1 MSINELLATLKAH
14 EIHLTVKDG
23 QLVVQG
29 NRRALTD
36 NGLLDH
42 LREHKPAL
50 IELIGQGQ
58 YLTGKRAAL
67 VLPANGIAPS
77 CTRITPEMLTLV
89 QLDQDAIDR
98 LVYSIPGGAANVQD
112 IYPLAPLQQG
122 ILYHHVTATQ
132 GDPYVMHVQFAFAD
146 RERLL
151 AFAEGMQTVITRHDI
166 LRTSVHWEGL
176 ETPVQVVWRQAQLQ
190 VDTLPSAAGITL
202 NLGQAPLM
210 RLICIESSSNERVQ
224 ATLLF
229 HHIAMDHSALEVV
242 RQEIQACLSGHA
254 ESLGVPVPFRNYVGQ
269 ALLGVS
275 EEEHEGFFRDMLGD
289 LDEPTLAYDL
299 QDLSGDGDRVEEH
312 SLTLDLALCQG
323 LRAQARALSVSV
335 ASLFHLGWARV
346 LAGLTGRQRV
356 VFGTV
361 LMGRLLGAE
370 ATERALGI
378 FINTLPLRINLDDQD
393 VRAAVRATHVRL
405 TTLMRH
411 EHAPLAL
418 AQRCSGVTAPTPLFN
433 ALLNY
438 RHSSPSHASGETWQG
453 IEVLHAEERSN
464 YPLVV
469 SVDDLGE
476 AFGLTAQT
484 SPGIDPQRICG
495 YLQRTMQALLDALE
509 QAPQTPVDQLG
520 IVPASERAQL
530 LGDFNNQRAEYQREL
545 TIHQRIEQQAAQ
557 RPDAIAAQVGEQRL
571 SYGELNQR
579 ANSLAHYLIS
589 LGVRIDDRVAVVAR
603 RGLETLVG
611 LLAVL
616 KAGAGYVPV
625 DPAHPDERIAYLLAD
640 SAPVAILTQASLL
653 ERLQGLSAGETTA
666 PLIDLEHAHWPEQQS
681 NPQVDGLNS
690 SHLVYVIYTSG
701 STGQPKGVMV
711 EHRTLNN
718 LVDWHCRAFDLH
730 AGSHTA
736 SVAGFGFDAMAW
748 EVWPA
753 LCAGATLH
761 LPPAEIGNE
770 QLDALLDWWLAQPL
784 HVAFLPTPVAEYA
797 FSRDLR
803 HPTLRT
809 LLIGGDRLRQFHRD
823 PGFAVINNY
832 GPTETTVVATSGPL
846 LPNGSLDIGKP
857 IANTA
862 VYLLDDQ
869 QRLVPFGIAGEL
881 YIGGDGV
888 ARGYLNQPQLSAE
901 RFLHDPF
908 ADQPQARMY
917 RTGDLARWNV
927 DGTLEYLGRNDDQVK
942 IRGVRIELGEI
953 ESQFSQLPGIE
964 EALVLA
970 REDQPGQPRLVGY
983 FTERADAPPCT
994 VDQLRSALLARL
1006 PAYMVPS
1013 ALVRLDAWPLT
1024 ANGKV
1029 DRRALP
1035 VPDRDA
1041 LSTGEY
1047 QAPQGELETALA
1059 SLWSELLQVERV
1071 GRDDRFFELGGHSL
1085 LAMRMVSQVRQRLS
1099 LELALGELFAD
1110 SSLSAVARCLAAAGR
1125 SQLPAIDVQ
1134 PRSGPVPLSSAQQ
1147 RIWFMAQMEDA
1158 NSAYNI
1164 SLGLK
1169 LSGPLDSR
1177 ALKRALERIVARHDS
1192 LRSRFSQEDD
1202 NAWVQAAS
1210 VSEIPDIRWQDLR
1223 GQDADA
1229 LRAVVKEEAAQ
1240 PFDLRHDLPIRG
1252 RLLCLAEDHHVLLL
1266 TVHHIVADGWSLGVL
1281 TRELTALYQAFS
1293 QGLDDPLPALALQ
1306 YGDYAVWQ
1314 RHWLDAERLSHQADY
1329 WQQALAG
1336 APVLL
1341 TLPTD
1346 RPRPAHQDY
1355 TGASVALNLDARLSA
1370 DLRTFCQAQSVT
1382 PFMLFMGAWAV
1393 LLARLSGQEEVVV
1406 GMPVANRR
1414 RAEIEGLIG
1423 LFVNTLAVRIDTSDE
1438 PDAVTLL
1445 ARIKARVVE
1454 AQDHQDLPFEQV
1466 VERLRPP
1473 RSLAHSPLFQ
1483 ASLTW
1488 DGSQGLDLQLGDLL
1502 LEPLEEQAA
1511 FAKFDLALSVGDSAD
1526 HFRCIVEYATALFD
1540 RGTVERY
1547 LGYLEALLRGMV
1559 ADSQTRVNHIP
1570 LLSQAERRQLTEG
1583 FNAPDM
1589 VYPQGQTLHGQFEAQ
1604 VQRTPDAIAVSFE
1617 DVSWS
1622 YATLNAQANRI
1633 AHRLIGLGIGVDD
1646 RVAICTHRG
1655 VQMIAGLLGILK
1667 AGAAYVPLDPA
1678 YPPERIAYT
1687 LDDSAPVALLS
1698 QRSVQ
1703 DALPVSEVPVI
1714 SLDDADLQDQ
1724 SDCNPQ
1730 VSVKPTSLAYVI
1742 YTSGSTGKPKGVMI
1756 EHRNVARL
1764 FSATEDW
1771 FGFNE
1776 QDVWSLFHSFAFDFS
1791 VWEIWGALLHG
1802 GRLLIVPQLVSRSPE
1817 DFYAL
1822 LCSAGVTVL
1831 NQTPSAFRQLI
1842 AAQGENPQAHSLR
1855 QVIFG
1860 GEALETA
1867 MLKPWYARNVNAGTQ
1882 LVNMYGITETTVHVT
1897 YYPVQPEDAR
1907 RVGASPIG
1915 KRIPDLQLYVLD
1927 TRGEPVP
1934 MGVVGELYV
1943 GGAGVARGYLN
1954 REALT
1959 AERFLDNPFSQ
1970 AADARIYRTG
1980 DLARWMADGSL
1991 EYLGRNDEQ
2000 VKIRGFRI
2008 ELGEIAS
2015 RLNDHPDVLDA
2026 VVVARED
2033 VPGDK
2038 RLVGYYTCAEDK
2050 TGLDIEQLRT
2060 WLSGLLPEYMVPAAF
2075 VRLARLPVTANGK
2088 LDRKSLPAPDRDSIA
2103 SRAYEAPQGAIEIA
2117 LASLW
2122 AELLQVEQV
2131 GRQDNFFE
2139 LGGHSL
2145 LAVTLI
2151 ARMRRLD
2158 MRADIRVLFV
2168 QPTLAALAE
2177 AVGRDTEINVPANLI
2192 DAHCQRI
2199 TPELLPLVALDQP
2212 AIDRIVAQV
2221 PGGAVNVQDIY
2232 PLGPLQTG
2240 ILYHHLTAVGSD
2252 PYLLQ
2257 PQFAFADASRLDA
2270 FCQAL
2275 QRVIERNDILRTAL
2289 FWEGLQAP
2297 VQVVWRQAPLRVQ
2310 ETALADLFNAP
2321 RMALTQAPLLHLVYA
2336 HDPDNQRI
2344 TAVLRYHHVIMDH
2357 IALDVLSH
2365 ELQAILLD
2373 NEAGLAAPVPYRNY
2387 IAHVLQGPGDDAHE
2401 AFFREQLGD
2410 VDEPTLP
2417 YGLAMASAEQIPGE
2431 ARLTLDSDLCS
2442 QVRDQARQL
2451 SVSAATLMHLAWAQ
2465 VLGQL
2470 SGRDSVVFGTVLFGR
2485 LRGGEGGERA
2495 LGVFINTL
2503 PLRMDLG
2510 GHCARSAVLDVH
2522 ARLVGMLA
2530 HEHAQ
2535 LALAQRCSALPAGAP
2550 LFNTLLNYR
2559 HSAAAKVDDPASSA
2573 AWQGIEVI
2581 HAEERS
2587 NYPLTLSVDDFGDD
2601 FGLTVQAAPGIEPQR
2616 ICVYV
2621 QQALVHL
2628 VQALEQQ
2635 SETALI
2641 ESSVVP
2647 QAEHEQLLATFN
2659 TTRRD
2664 YPREQPV
2671 HRLFERRAALHPHAV
2686 AAVHGR
2692 RSLTYGELN
2701 ERANHL
2707 AHYLMGQGVR
2717 PNEHVAILL
2726 PRSLELLIS
2735 QLAIGK
2741 CAATYVPL
2749 DVNAPA
2755 ERQHYMIDDC
2765 GAKFVLTQS
2774 AMSITPSVRR
2784 VDMDQLQLDDQ
2795 PAHDPGLP
2803 QASDTAAYVMYTS
2816 GSTGAPKGVR
2826 VAHRGI
2832 ARLVLNNGYAD
2843 FNEQDSIAFASNPA
2857 FDASTM
2863 EVWGALLNG
2872 GQLFVIE
2879 HTTLIDPAR
2888 FSAALRHGN
2897 VSVLFLTTALF
2908 NQYVQLIPEALT
2920 GLRLLLSGGERA
2932 DPVSFRAMQAQAPGL
2947 QLLNAYGPTETTTF
2961 ATVCNVRVLADS
2973 AESVPIGRPI
2983 GNTQVYVL
2991 DAHRRLAPLGVIGE
3005 LFIGGD
3011 GVALGYLNRS
3021 ELTEEKFVSDPFS
3034 DQPGAMMYRTGDL
3047 GRWLEDGQLECLG
3060 RNDDQVKIRGFR
3072 IELGEIVNCLHQLPG
3087 IREAVVLAREDEPG
3101 NVRLVAYF
3109 TSQQDVEAPAP
3120 EQMRAHMQA
3129 NLPDYMVPVAFIE
3142 LTALPLTANGK
3153 LDRRALPEPDHSSL
3167 LGLAY
3172 EPPQGD
3178 IEVALAQIWAEV
3190 LQVERVGRHD
3200 HFFDLGGHS
3209 LLAMRMVS
3217 QVRQQLGMELPLGE
3231 LFALGE
3237 LAAVAAA
3244 LAGAGRSEL
3253 SLILPAPRDQSLPLS
3268 FAQQRLWFLAQ
3279 LEGGSEAYNIPLALS
3294 LRGQLDVTALTA
3306 ALARIVERHE
3316 TLRSRFIAC
3325 EEGAEVIFTAL
3336 PGSSLLHIEDL
3347 RLHPQTLAQRVM
3359 AEAAAPFDLARGPL
3373 IRGSLLQVEDERH
3386 VLLLTVHH
3394 IVADGWSMG
3403 VLTRELLALYP
3414 ALRQGKGDP
3423 LPELAIQYADYAVW
3437 QQSWMSGERLQH
3449 QAAYWLQTL
3458 DGAPTLLTL
3467 PTDRPRPAQQD
3478 FAGASLAIRLDAH
3491 LTAGLRALA
3500 QRQGVTLYMT
3510 LMTAW
3515 GALLARLS
3523 GQAEVVIGSPIAG
3536 RGRAELEG
3544 LIGLF
3549 VNTLA
3554 VRIDTSSAA
3563 TGEALLAQ
3571 VRTRVLEAQDHQD
3584 LPFEQVV
3591 EIVRPARSLAHAPL
3605 FQTTLNWLAGDTSLP
3620 DMDGLSLALVE
3631 QSTQTAKFDLSL
3643 NLGEHGDALVG
3654 TLDYAT
3660 ALFDEAT
3667 VKRYCG
3673 YFEQLLHALVNN
3685 EQVAIDQIT
3694 LVGEQE
3700 RQYLLDHL
3708 NPAAQHFAQGQTVH
3722 ALIEARAVS
3731 TPDAIA
3737 AQVGSHSLSYAELN
3751 RHANALAHYLISLGV
3766 RPDDRVAVVAR
3777 RGLQTLSGLLAVL
3790 KAGACYV
3797 PVDPAHPDERIAYLL
3812 SDSAPMVVLAQQAV
3826 IERLPPLA
3834 VPVVALDQ
3842 PNWPALEHNP
3852 QVPGLNAAHLAYVIY
3867 TSGSTGQ
3874 PKGVMVEHR
3883 ALTNLVH
3890 WHCEAF
3896 ALHAGS
3902 HTASVAGFGF
3912 DAMAWEIW
3920 PALCAGAT
3928 LHLPPA
3934 DIGNE
3939 QLDALLDWWLAQ
3951 PLQVAFLPTPV
3962 AEYAFSHEL
3971 RHPTLRTLL
3980 IGGDRLRQFHRDP
3993 GFSVINNYGPTEAT
4007 VVATSGPLLPNG
4019 SLDIGKPIA
4028 NTCVYLLDAQQQL
4041 VPLGVA
4047 GELYIGGEGVARGYL
4062 NQPQLTAERF
4072 LRDPFS
4078 GQAQARMYRTGD
4090 LARWNADGTLDYL
4103 GRNDDQVKIRGM
4115 RIELGE
4121 IEAQLA
4127 QLPDIEETLVLAR
4140 EDEPGQ
4146 SRLVAYF
4153 IERADAAPVQV
4164 AELRTALL
4172 TCLPGYMV
4180 PSAFVRLD
4188 AWPLTA
4194 NGKVDRRALP
4204 VPEREALP
4212 GRDFEAPQGDVEVAL
4227 AEIWS
4232 ELLQVETVGR
4242 HDHFFELGGHSL
4254 LAVTLIAR
4262 MRRRGMD
4269 ADVRALFAQ
4278 PTLAALASA
4287 IGSGSQ
4293 VKVPANLIGAECTQI
4308 TPDLL
4313 PLVTLDQSSIDR
4325 VVASVS
4331 GGAANIQDIYPLGP
4345 LQAGIFYHYL
4355 SATED
4360 DPYRLQARFAFAD
4373 RSRLEAFCHAL
4384 QRVIARNDVLR
4395 TSLCWEGL
4403 ETPVQVVWRRAELP
4417 VVEASLTALDDPGQL
4432 DLTCA
4437 PLLRLVHADDPDNQR
4452 IVAVLLFHHLIMDH
4466 VALDLLSQELQAVLL
4481 DQEAQLPEPV
4491 PYRNYIAHTLL
4502 GPVDGAHERYFREQL
4517 SDIDEPTLAYG
4528 QTWLP
4533 GPDVPGEARQRLDA
4547 ALSQRIRDQVRKLG
4561 VSPASL
4567 MHLAWAQ
4574 VLGRLSSRDN
4584 VVFGTVLLG
4593 RLTSNAG
4600 AERTLGVFINTL
4612 PLRIDLGEQTARDAV
4627 LQTHQHLT
4635 GLLAHEHASL
4645 ALAQRCS
4652 ALPAGAPLFSAL
4664 LNYRHSSTAEAH
4676 DPAASEAWNGIEL
4689 LQAAERSSYP
4699 LTLSV
4704 DDLGSVADGQHQAG
4718 FDLTALTSPGI
4729 DARRICA
4736 YMASAVEHLL
4746 VALEQAPDTAIQ
4758 SLAMLP
4764 DTERNEL
4771 LHGFNPVP
4779 TTAESALPVHLRIAQ
4794 QALRQPDALAVQ
4806 VGDESLT
4813 YGELNA
4819 RANSLA
4825 HHLIGLGVRPDDR
4838 VAVVARRG
4846 LETLT
4851 ALLAVLKAGA
4861 SYVPVDPA
4869 HPDER
4874 IGYLLEDSAP
4884 VAVLAQFD
4892 LLPRLPDV
4900 RVPVIALDRPQWPQR
4915 NENPQVMALTAAH
4928 LAYVIYTSGSTG
4940 LPKGVMVEHRTLN
4953 NLVDWH
4959 CEAFDL
4965 RAGSHTA
4972 SVAGFGFDA
4981 MAWEVWPALCAG
4993 AVLHMPPAQIGNEQ
5007 LDALLD
5013 WWLAQPLQVAFLPTP
5028 VAEYAFSRELRHPTL
5043 KTLLIGGDR
5052 LRHFKRDPGFAVI
5065 NNYGPT
5071 ETTVVASSGAMQ
5083 PGGVLHI
5090 GKPVTHATLYVLDS
5104 RQQPVALGVPGE
5116 LYIGGTGVARGYL
5129 NKPELSAERF
5139 LDDPFCTAPHAR
5151 MYRTGDLV
5159 RWLADGTLEY
5169 LGRNDDQVKIRGIR
5183 IEPGEIEQ
5191 HLAQCPGIGEAV
5203 IATQVLD
5210 DGGVRLV
5217 AYYTRRDPA
5226 LDSATLRA
5234 HLLARLPEYMVP
5246 AAYVGLD
5253 ALPLTQN
5260 GKVDRKALPAPDVD
5274 ALSNATYQPPSTPL
5288 EERLAE
5294 QWAHVL
5300 EIGNIGRHDS
5310 FFELGGHSL
5319 SAIRLVSLLQ
5329 KAGLPLT
5336 LAELFQHPSI
5346 AALAGLLDQRPAQSV
5361 EAQEVI
5367 TVRAGGSESPLF
5379 LIHDFTGLDA
5389 YFPVLGQHLQGDFPI
5404 YGLPGIGLGQQQ
5416 LRTLECLAARMVE
5429 RIRQVQPR
5437 GPYRLAGWS
5446 FGGVLAYEV
5455 ATQLLGMDEAVT
5467 FLGLIDSYVPRLTD
5481 QGKARWQGPDLLE
5494 RQLLT
5499 HCTAHWQAQTQEQTQ
5514 EQRETGVTALV
5525 RLNEL
5530 QQQTPLPDFA
5540 ALLQLCREEHLLYEE
5555 LAQASDAQL
5564 RHYLEREVAHGHAL
5578 AHYQLEPLNLPVY
5591 LFRAEQRPTAPS
5603 GTTATLGWGEI
5614 LPTGQLQCVD
5624 VPGDH
5629 MSMMQAPHVT
5639 VLGQTIGQALAD
5651 LPAAPAPA
5659 VVHQSLLAIQSGQGE
5674 HAPLFCVP
5682 GAGDSVTSFIGLAEA
5697 LGPDWPIYGLQPR
5710 GLDGRSV
5717 PHSRVEAAAESHV
5730 QAIEALY
5737 PQGPLHLV
5745 GHSFGG
5751 WAAHAMA
5758 AKLQARGREVA
5769 SLTLIDSEAP
5779 GGDGLCSKPYTA
5791 TAALERLIEA
5801 LQLSSGKDL
5810 DIDPKMF
5817 ADGDYATQLS
5827 LLQSAMVRIGM
5838 LPPRLAPQA
5847 LQGIVRTFACAL
5859 RTVYRPQ
5866 TGGYN
5871 GRVSLVLVDDPSLD
5885 SLDNQLEQASA
5896 AAGWQHL
5903 LPQLALW
5910 EGPGNH
5916 FSVLKA
5922 PDVYSLAAWWYDR
5935 QAVGVGETL

>member
-29 NRRALTD
+29 NRRALTE
-36 NGLLDH
+36 NGLLEH

-50 IELIGQGQ
+50 IELIEQGDYQ
-58 YLTGKRAAL
+58 NGKRGAPA
-67 VLPANGIAPS
+67 LPANGIEQG
-77 CTRITPEMLTLV
+77 CELITPAMVTLV
-89 QLDQDAIDR
+89 DLDQAAIDLLMDAI
-98 LVYSIPGGAANVQD
+98 PGDAANVQD

-132 GDPYVMHVQFAFAD
+132 GDPYVMQVQFAFSDQA
-146 RERLL
+146 RLN
-151 AFAEGMQTVITRHDI
+151 AFAEALQTVITRHDI
-166 LRTSVHWEGL
+166 LRTSVHWKGL
-176 ETPVQVVWRQAQLQ
+176 ETPVQVVWRHAELK
-190 VDTLPSAAGITL
+190 VDRSPLAADLTMD
-202 NLGQAPLM
+202 LGQAPLM
-210 RLICIESSSNERVQ
+210 RLVCHAPAAGQRVE

-242 RQEIQACLSGHA
+242 RHEIQACLSGQA
-254 ESLGVPVPFRNYVGQ
+254 EMLGVPVPFRNYVGQ

-275 EEEHEGFFRDMLGD
+275 EAQHEAFFREMLGD
-289 LDEPTLAYDL
+289 LDEPTLAYGL
-299 QDLSGDGDRVEEH
+299 QDLSGEGDAIEEH
-312 SLTLDLALCQG
+312 SVTLDQQLCQR
-323 LRAQARALSVSV
+323 LRAQSRTLGISV

-346 LAGLTGRQRV
+346 LAGLAGQSRV

-378 FINTLPLRINLDDQD
+378 FINTLPLRLDLAEQG
-393 VRAAVRATHVRL
+393 VQAAVRATHQRL
-405 TTLMRH
+405 TALMRH

-418 AQRCSGVTAPTPLFN
+418 AQRCSGVKAPTPLFN

-438 RHSSPSHASGETWQG
+438 RHSAPAQASGETWQG
-453 IEVLHAEERSN
+453 IEVLQAQERSN
-464 YPLVV
+464 YPLVL

-476 AFGLTAQT
+476 AFGLTAQAT
-484 SPGIDPQRICG
+484 AGIDPQSICA
-495 YLQRTMQALLDALE
+495 YMQWTMESVVDALE
-509 QAPQTPVDQLG
+509 QTPQMPVEQLD
-520 IVPASERAQL
+520 IVPASERARL
-530 LGDFNNQRAEYQREL
+530 LLDFNDRRADYERRL
-545 TIHQRIEQQAAQ
+545 TIHQRIEQLAEQQ
-557 RPDAIAAQVGEQRL
+557 PDAIAAQVGAQHL
-571 SYGELNQR
+571 SYRELNAR
-579 ANSLAHYLIS
+579 ANALADHLLS
-589 LGVRIDDRVAVVAR
+589 LGVQPDDRVAVVAR
-603 RGLETLVG
+603 RSLETLVG

-625 DPAHPDERIAYLLAD
+625 DPAHPDERIAYLLGD
-640 SAPVAILTQASLL
+640 SAPFAVLAQPAFV
-653 ERLQGLSAGETTA
+653 ERLQGMGLAGLNT
-666 PLIDLEHAHWPEQQS
+666 PLIELDLANWPEQQD
-681 NPQVDGLNS
+681 NPHIATLDAT
-690 SHLVYVIYTSG
+690 HLAYVIYTSG

-718 LVDWHCRAFDLH
+718 LIDWHREAFDLH

-748 EVWPA
+748 EIWPA
-753 LCAGATLH
+753 LCAGTTLH

-770 QLDALLDWWLAQPL
+770 QLDALLDWWIAQPL
-784 HVAFLPTPVAEYA
+784 QVAFLPTPVAEYA
-797 FSRDLR
+797 FSRNLR

-832 GPTETTVVATSGPL
+832 GPTETTVVATSGRL
-846 LPNGSLDIGKP
+846 LPDGSLDIGKP
-857 IANTA
+857 VANTSI
-862 VYLLDDQ
+862 YLLDERQ
-869 QRLVPFGIAGEL
+869 QLVPLGVPGEL
-881 YIGGDGV
+881 YIGGDSV
-888 ARGYLNQPQLSAE
+888 ARGYLNQPQLTAE
-901 RFLHDPF
+901 RFMHDPF
-908 ADQPQARMY
+908 AGQPQARMY
-917 RTGDLARWNV
+917 RTGDLARWNA

-953 ESQFSQLPGIE
+953 ENQFSQLPGIE
-964 EALVLA
+964 EALLLA
-970 REDQPGQPRLVGY
+970 REDEPGQPRLVGY
-983 FTERADAPPCT
+983 FTERAGA
-994 VDQLRSALLARL
+994 VASSVEQLRTALLARL
-1006 PAYMVPS
+1006 PGYMVPG
-1013 ALVRLDAWPLT
+1013 ALVRLDSWPLT

-1035 VPDRDA
+1035 VPDRAA

-1047 QAPQGELETALA
+1047 QAPQGDLESALA
-1059 SLWSELLQVERV
+1059 LIWSELLQVERI
-1071 GRDDRFFELGGHSL
+1071 GRHDRFFELGGHSL

-1099 LELALGELFAD
+1099 LELALGDLFAD
-1110 SSLSAVARCLAAAGR
+1110 SSLIAVAHCLTAAAR
-1125 SQLPAIDVQ
+1125 SQLPAIEVQ
-1134 PRSGPVPLSSAQQ
+1134 PRNGPVPLSSAQQ

-1177 ALKRALERIVARHDS
+1177 ALTRALERIVARHDS

-1202 NAWVQAAS
+1202 NAWVQAA
-1210 VSEIPDIRWQDLR
+1210 
-1223 GQDADA
+1223 
-1229 LRAVVKEEAAQ
+1229 
-1240 PFDLRHDLPIRG
+1240 
-1252 RLLCLAEDHHVLLL
+1252 
-1266 TVHHIVADGWSLGVL
+1266 
-1281 TRELTALYQAFS
+1281 
-1293 QGLDDPLPALALQ
+1293 
-1306 YGDYAVWQ
+1306 
-1314 RHWLDAERLSHQADY
+1314 
-1329 WQQALAG
+1329 
-1336 APVLL
+1336 PV
-1341 TLPTD
+1341 
-1346 RPRPAHQDY
+1346 
-1355 TGASVALNLDARLSA
+1355 N
-1370 DLRTFCQAQSVT
+1370 
-1382 PFMLFMGAWAV
+1382 
-1393 LLARLSGQEEVVV
+1393 
-1406 GMPVANRR
+1406 
-1414 RAEIEGLIG
+1414 
-1423 LFVNTLAVRIDTSDE
+1423 
-1438 PDAVTLL
+1438 
-1445 ARIKARVVE
+1445 
-1454 AQDHQDLPFEQV
+1454 
-1466 VERLRPP
+1466 
-1473 RSLAHSPLFQ
+1473 
-1483 ASLTW
+1483 
-1488 DGSQGLDLQLGDLL
+1488 
-1502 LEPLEEQAA
+1502 
-1511 FAKFDLALSVGDSAD
+1511 
-1526 HFRCIVEYATALFD
+1526 
-1540 RGTVERY
+1540 
-1547 LGYLEALLRGMV
+1547 
-1559 ADSQTRVNHIP
+1559 
-1570 LLSQAERRQLTEG
+1570 
-1583 FNAPDM
+1583 
-1589 VYPQGQTLHGQFEAQ
+1589 
-1604 VQRTPDAIAVSFE
+1604 
-1617 DVSWS
+1617 
-1622 YATLNAQANRI
+1622 
-1633 AHRLIGLGIGVDD
+1633 
-1646 RVAICTHRG
+1646 
-1655 VQMIAGLLGILK
+1655 
-1667 AGAAYVPLDPA
+1667 
-1678 YPPERIAYT
+1678 
-1687 LDDSAPVALLS
+1687 
-1698 QRSVQ
+1698 
-1703 DALPVSEVPVI
+1703 EVPVI
-1714 SLDDADLQDQ
+1714 SLDDDLQDE
-1724 SDCNPQ
+1724 SVCNPQ
-1730 VSVKPTSLAYVI
+1730 VLVKPGNLAYVI

-1764 FSATEDW
+1764 FSATEAW
-1771 FGFNE
+1771 FGFNQ
-1776 QDVWSLFHSFAFDFS
+1776 QDVWALFHSFAFDFS

-1802 GRLLIVPQLVSRSPE
+1802 GHLVIVPQLVSRSPE
-1817 DFYAL
+1817 DFYTL
-1822 LCSAGVTVL
+1822 LCRAGVTVL

-1842 AAQGENPQAHSLR
+1842 AAQGENGQAHALR
-1855 QVIFG
+1855 KVIFG
-1860 GEALETA
+1860 GEALDTVI
-1867 MLKPWYARNVNAGTQ
+1867 LKPWYARNVNAGTQ

-1897 YYPVQPEDAR
+1897 YYPLQPEDAQR
-1907 RVGASPIG
+1907 LGASPIG
-1915 KRIPDLQLYVLD
+1915 RRIPDLQLYVLD
-1927 TRGEPVP
+1927 ARGEPVP

-1959 AERFLDNPFSQ
+1959 TERFLDNPFSH
-1970 AADARIYRTG
+1970 APDARMYRTG
-1980 DLARWMADGSL
+1980 DLARWLADGSL
-1991 EYLGRNDEQ
+1991 EYMGRNDEQ

-2008 ELGEIAS
+2008 ELGEIAA

-2038 RLVGYYTCAEDK
+2038 RLVGYYTSGEGK
-2050 TGLDIEQLRT
+2050 PGLDIEQLRA
-2060 WLSGLLPEYMVPAAF
+2060 WLSGLLPDYMVPAAY
-2075 VRLARLPVTANGK
+2075 VRLASLPVTANGK
-2088 LDRKSLPAPDRDSIA
+2088 LDRKSLPAPDCDSIA

-2122 AELLQVEQV
+2122 AELLHVEQV

-2168 QPTLAALAE
+2168 QPTLAALAA
-2177 AVGRDTEINVPANLI
+2177 AVGCDTEINVPANLI

-2212 AIDRIVAQV
+2212 AIDRIVARV
-2221 PGGAVNVQDIY
+2221 PGGAANVQDIY

-2240 ILYHHLTAVGSD
+2240 ILYHHLTAVDRD

-2270 FCQAL
+2270 FCHAL
-2275 QRVIERNDILRTAL
+2275 QRVIERNDILRTGL

-2297 VQVVWRQAPLRVQ
+2297 VQVVWRQAPLRVE
-2310 ETALADLFNAP
+2310 ETALQDLFNAP
-2321 RMALTQAPLLHLVYA
+2321 RVDLTQAPLLQLVYA
-2336 HDPDNQRI
+2336 HDPANKRI
-2344 TAVLRYHHVIMDH
+2344 AAVLRYHHVIMDH
-2357 IALDVLSH
+2357 IGLDILSH

-2373 NEAGLAAPVPYRNY
+2373 NEAQLAAPVPYRNY
-2387 IAHVLQGPGDDAHE
+2387 IAHVVQGPGDDAHE

-2410 VDEPTLP
+2410 IDEPTLP
-2417 YGLAMASAEQIPGE
+2417 YGLVTASAEQIPGE
-2431 ARLTLDSDLCS
+2431 ARLTLDGGLCR

-2451 SVSAATLMHLAWAQ
+2451 GVSAATLMHLAWAK

-2470 SGRDSVVFGTVLFGR
+2470 SGRDSVVFGTVLLGR
-2485 LRGGEGGERA
+2485 LRGGEGGEGGERA

-2510 GHCARSAVLDVH
+2510 GHCARSAVLDLH
-2522 ARLVGMLA
+2522 GRLVGMLA

-2535 LALAQRCSALPAGAP
+2535 LALTQRCSALPAGAP

-2559 HSAAAKVDDPASSA
+2559 HSAVPEVDDQANNT
-2573 AWQGIEVI
+2573 AWQGIEVV

-2587 NYPLTLSVDDFGDD
+2587 NYPLTLSIDDFGDG
-2601 FGLTVQAAPGIEPQR
+2601 FSLTAQAAPGIDPQR
-2616 ICVYV
+2616 ICAYV

-2635 SETALI
+2635 SAAALI

-2647 QAEHEQLLATFN
+2647 EAERERLSVTFN
-2659 TTRRD
+2659 DTRRD

-2671 HRLFERRAALHPHAV
+2671 HLLLERRAALHPHAV

-2707 AHYLMGQGVR
+2707 AHYLLGQGVR

-2735 QLAIGK
+2735 QLAICK

-2755 ERQHYMIDDC
+2755 ERQHYMLDDC
-2765 GAKFVLTQS
+2765 QAKCVLTQS
-2774 AMSITPSVRR
+2774 ATSMGSTVQRIDLDR
-2784 VDMDQLQLDDQ
+2784 LNLDDQ

-2872 GQLFVIE
+2872 GQLLVIE
-2879 HTTLIDPAR
+2879 HTTLIDPTR
-2888 FSAALRHGN
+2888 FSAALRQGN
-2897 VSVLFLTTALF
+2897 VSVLFLTSALF
-2908 NQYVQLIPEALT
+2908 NQYVQLIPEALA

-2932 DPVSFRAMQAQAPGL
+2932 DTASFRTLLAQAPGL
-2947 QLLNAYGPTETTTF
+2947 HLLNVYGPTETTTF
-2961 ATVCNVRVLADS
+2961 ATASDVRTLDDN
-2973 AESVPIGRPI
+2973 AESIPIGRPI
-2983 GNTQVYVL
+2983 GNTTVYVL
-2991 DAHRRLAPLGVIGE
+2991 DAHQHLTPLGAIGE
-3005 LFIGGD
+3005 LYIGGD
-3011 GVALGYLNRS
+3011 GVALGYLNRPD
-3021 ELTEEKFVSDPFS
+3021 LTAEKFIADPFS
-3034 DQPGAMMYRTGDL
+3034 DQPGAVMYRTGDL
-3047 GRWLEDGQLECLG
+3047 GRWLEGGQLECLG

-3109 TSQQDVEAPAP
+3109 TSRLDTEAPAP
-3120 EQMRAHMQA
+3120 EQMRAHLQA
-3129 NLPDYMVPVAFIE
+3129 NLPEYMVPGAFVE

-3153 LDRRALPEPDHSSL
+3153 LDSRALPKPDHSSL

-3172 EPPQGD
+3172 EPPQGE
-3178 IEVALAQIWAEV
+3178 IEIALAQIWAEV
-3190 LQVERVGRHD
+3190 LQLERVGRHD

-3217 QVRQQLGMELPLGE
+3217 QVRQQMGMELPLGE

-3237 LAAVAAA
+3237 LAAVASA
-3244 LAGAGRSEL
+3244 LAGTGRSEL

-3279 LEGGSEAYNIPLALS
+3279 MEGGNQAYNIPLALS
-3294 LRGQLDVTALTA
+3294 LQGSLDVAALTA
-3306 ALARIVERHE
+3306 ALGRIVERHE
-3316 TLRSRFIAC
+3316 TLRSRFIAR
-3325 EEGAEVIFTAL
+3325 EEGAEVVFTSPTAMSFL
-3336 PGSSLLHIEDL
+3336 PIEDL
-3347 RLHPQTLAQRVM
+3347 RQHPHTLTERVVT
-3359 AEAAAPFDLARGPL
+3359 EATAAFDLTRGPL
-3373 IRGSLLQVEDERH
+3373 IRGCLLQVEDERH

-3394 IVADGWSMG
+3394 IVSDGWSMG

-3414 ALRQGKGDP
+3414 ALRRGEADP
-3423 LPELAIQYADYAVW
+3423 LPALSIQYADYAVW
-3437 QQSWMSGERLQH
+3437 QQGWMSGERLQH
-3449 QAAYWLQTL
+3449 QAAYWRQALE
-3458 DGAPTLLTL
+3458 GAPTLLTL
-3467 PTDRPRPAQQD
+3467 PADRPRPAQQD
-3478 FAGASLAIRLDAH
+3478 FAGASLNVRLDGQ

-3510 LMTAW
+3510 LLTAW
-3515 GALLARLS
+3515 GALLSRLS

-3554 VRIDTSSAA
+3554 IRIDTASAP

-3591 EIVRPARSLAHAPL
+3591 EIVRPTRSLAHGPL
-3605 FQTTLNWLAGDTSLP
+3605 FQTTLNWLAGETTLP
-3620 DMDGLSLALVE
+3620 EMDGLLLATVE
-3631 QSTQTAKFDLSL
+3631 QQSQVSKFDLSL
-3643 NLGEHGDALVG
+3643 NLGEQGDALFG

-3667 VKRYCG
+3667 VQRYCG
-3673 YFEQLLHALVNN
+3673 YFEQLLRTLVNN
-3685 EQVAIDQIT
+3685 QQVVLADIP
-3694 LVGEQE
+3694 LVGQQE
-3700 RQYLLDHL
+3700 REYLLESL
-3708 NPAAQHFAQGQTVH
+3708 NASAVNLPQGQTIH
-3722 ALIEARAVS
+3722 ALIEARAEG
-3731 TPDAIA
+3731 TPETVA
-3737 AQVGSHSLSYAELN
+3737 ARFGEQSLSYAQMN
-3751 RHANALAHYLISLGV
+3751 RQANSLAHHLIRLGV

-3777 RGLQTLSGLLAVL
+3777 RGLDTLVSLLAVL
-3790 KAGACYV
+3790 KSGACYV
-3797 PVDPAHPDERIAYLL
+3797 PVDPAHPDERISYLL
-3812 SDSAPMVVLAQQAV
+3812 TDSAPAVVLAEQAFMA
-3826 IERLPPLA
+3826 RLPALTVPLL
-3834 VPVVALDQ
+3834 ALDRPQWPEQ
-3842 PNWPALEHNP
+3842 PANP
-3852 QVPGLNAAHLAYVIY
+3852 LVSGLTPGDLAYVIY

-3883 ALTNLVH
+3883 TLADLVH
-3890 WHCEAF
+3890 WHCQAF

-3902 HTASVAGFGF
+3902 HTATVAGFGF
-3912 DAMAWEIW
+3912 DAMAWEVW

-3928 LHLPPA
+3928 LHIPPA
-3934 DIGNE
+3934 EISNE
-3939 QLDALLDWWLAQ
+3939 QLDLLLDWWLTQ
-3951 PLQVAFLPTPV
+3951 PLHVAFLPTPV
-3962 AEYAFSHEL
+3962 AEYAFSREL
-3971 RHPTLRTLL
+3971 YHPTLRTLL
-3980 IGGDRLRQFHRDP
+3980 IGGDRLRQFHREP
-3993 GFSVINNYGPTEAT
+3993 GFAVINNYGPTETT
-4007 VVATSGPLLPNG
+4007 VVATSGRLLPDG

-4028 NTCVYLLDAQQQL
+4028 NTRVYLLDEHQQL
-4041 VPLGVA
+4041 VPTGVA

-4072 LRDPFS
+4072 LSDPFCEHP
-4078 GQAQARMYRTGD
+4078 QARMYRTGD

-4121 IEAQLA
+4121 IEAQLTS
-4127 QLPDIEETLVLAR
+4127 LPGIEESLVVAR

-4153 IERADAAPVQV
+4153 IEQGPRPALDIARLRADM
-4164 AELRTALL
+4164 LDR
-4172 TCLPGYMV
+4172 LPGYMV

-4204 VPEREALP
+4204 VPDRDAMP
-4212 GRDFEAPQGDVEVAL
+4212 GREYEPPQGELEMAL
-4227 AEIWS
+4227 ADIWS
-4232 ELLQVETVGR
+4232 ELLQVEQIGR
-4242 HDHFFELGGHSL
+4242 NDHFFELGGHSL

-4269 ADVRALFAQ
+4269 ADIRVLFAQ
-4278 PTLAALASA
+4278 PTLAALARA
-4287 IGSGSQ
+4287 VGSGAQ
-4293 VKVPANLIGAECTQI
+4293 VKIPANLIGVDCTSI

-4313 PLVTLDQSSIDR
+4313 PLVKLDQAGIDR
-4325 VVASVS
+4325 IVASVT
-4331 GGAANIQDIYPLGP
+4331 GGASNIQDIYPLGP

-4355 SATED
+4355 SAAED

-4373 RSRLEAFCHAL
+4373 RSRLDAFSQAL
-4384 QRVIARNDVLR
+4384 QQVIARNDVLR

-4403 ETPVQVVWRRAELP
+4403 ETPVQVVWRHADLP
-4417 VVEASLTALDDPGQL
+4417 VIEVPLAALDTPEPL
-4432 DLTCA
+4432 ELVRA
-4437 PLLRLVHADDPDNQR
+4437 PLLRLVHADDPENGR

-4481 DQEAQLPEPV
+4481 DQAAQLPAPV
-4491 PYRNYIAHTLL
+4491 PYRNYIAQTLL
-4502 GPVDGAHERYFREQL
+4502 GAGDDTHEAFFREQL
-4517 SDIDEPTLAYG
+4517 GDLDEPTLAYA

-4533 GPDVPGEARQRLDA
+4533 GPEVAGEARVRLDA
-4547 ALSQRIRDQVRKLG
+4547 DLSRRLRHQVRQLG

-4574 VLGRLSSRDN
+4574 VLGRLSGRDS

-4593 RLTSNAG
+4593 RLNGSEG

-4612 PLRIDLGEQTARDAV
+4612 PLRIDLADQSARDA
-4627 LQTHQHLT
+4627 LSQTHRRLT
-4635 GLLAHEHASL
+4635 GLLAHEQASL
-4645 ALAQRCS
+4645 AIAQRCS
-4652 ALPAGAPLFSAL
+4652 ALPAGVPLFSAL
-4664 LNYRHSSTAEAH
+4664 LNYRHSAVPSEVNEA
-4676 DPAASEAWNGIEL
+4676 AGEAWQGIEL
-4689 LQAAERSSYP
+4689 LQSGERSSYP

-4704 DDLGSVADGQHQAG
+4704 DDLGEA
-4718 FDLTALTSPGI
+4718 FDLTALTSTGI

-4736 YMASAVEHLL
+4736 YLSSAVNGL
-4746 VALEQAPDTAIQ
+4746 VDALEQSPAEPIQ
-4758 SLAMLP
+4758 TLNILP
-4764 DTERNEL
+4764 GTERAEL
-4771 LHGFNPVP
+4771 LDGFNADRL
-4779 TTAESALPVHLRIAQ
+4779 TAEYPLPVHLRIEQ
-4794 QALRQPDALAVQ
+4794 QALDQPNALAAQ
-4806 VGDESLT
+4806 AGDQHLS

-4819 RANSLA
+4819 RANALA

-4851 ALLAVLKAGA
+4851 GLLAVLKAGA

-4874 IGYLLEDSAP
+4874 ISYLLENSAP
-4884 VAVLAQFD
+4884 VVALAQFD
-4892 LLPRLPDV
+4892 LLTRLPELQ
-4900 RVPVIALDRPQWPQR
+4900 VPVIALDRPDWSQR
-4915 NENPQVMALTAAH
+4915 TDNPSVPEMTTHH

-4959 CEAFDL
+4959 CEAFNL

-4993 AVLHMPPAQIGNEQ
+4993 AVLHLPPAEIGNEQ
-5007 LDALLD
+5007 LDVLLD

-5028 VAEYAFSRELRHPTL
+5028 VAEYAFSRELHHPTL
-5043 KTLLIGGDR
+5043 QTLLIGGDR
-5052 LRHFKRDPGFAVI
+5052 LRHFNRDPGFAVV

-5071 ETTVVASSGAMQ
+5071 ETTVVASSGRMQ
-5083 PGGVLHI
+5083 PGKVLHI
-5090 GKPVTHATLYVLDS
+5090 GKPVSHARLYVLDS
-5104 RQQPVALGVPGE
+5104 RGQPVPLGVPGE

-5129 NKPELSAERF
+5129 NRADLTAERF
-5139 LDDPFCTAPHAR
+5139 LDDPFSDSPGAR
-5151 MYRTGDLV
+5151 MYRSGDLV
-5159 RWLADGTLEY
+5159 RWLSDGTLEY
-5169 LGRNDDQVKIRGIR
+5169 LGRNDDQVKIRGVR

-5191 HLAQCPGIGEAV
+5191 HLAQCPGVGEAV
-5203 IATQVLD
+5203 VTTQRLD
-5210 DGGVRLV
+5210 DGSLRLV
-5217 AYYTRRDPA
+5217 GYFTRRDA
-5226 LDSATLRA
+5226 SLDSAALRA
-5234 HLLARLPEYMVP
+5234 HLLGQLPEYMVP
-5246 AAYVGLD
+5246 AVFVGLD
-5253 ALPLTQN
+5253 TLPLTQN
-5260 GKVDRKALPAPDVD
+5260 GKVDRKALPAPDLA
-5274 ALSNATYQPPSTPL
+5274 ALANLAYQAPSTAL

-5294 QWAHVL
+5294 VWAEVL
-5300 EIGNIGRHDS
+5300 EVGKIGRHDS

-5329 KAGLPLT
+5329 KAGVSLT
-5336 LAELFQHPSI
+5336 LAELFQHPSV
-5346 AALAGLLDQRPAQSV
+5346 AALAGLLDQRPGSPD
-5361 EAQEVI
+5361 EAREVI

-5379 LIHDFTGLDA
+5379 LLHDFTGLDA

-5416 LRTLECLAARMVE
+5416 LRTMECLAARMVE

-5494 RQLLT
+5494 RQLLS
-5499 HCTAHWQAQTQEQTQ
+5499 HCTAHWQAQAGEGAARLARLTSLSEQ
-5514 EQRETGVTALV
+5514 A
-5525 RLNEL
+5525 
-5530 QQQTPLPDFA
+5530 PLPDFA
-5540 ALLQLCREEHLLYEE
+5540 TLLQLCRDEGLLYEE
-5555 LAQASDAQL
+5555 LALASDQQL
-5564 RHYLEREVAHGHAL
+5564 HHYLDREVAHGQAL
-5578 AHYQLEPLNLPVY
+5578 AHYQLEPLSLPIH
-5591 LFRAEQRPTAPS
+5591 LFRAEQRPMAPIGS
-5603 GTTATLGWGEI
+5603 SSTLGWGEI
-5614 LPTGQLQCVD
+5614 LSRNQLQCVD

-5629 MSMMQAPHVT
+5629 MTMMQAPHVA
-5639 VLGQTIGQALAD
+5639 VLGLSIVQALHSV
-5651 LPAAPAPA
+5651 PATPPPAPA
-5659 VVHQSLLAIQSGQGE
+5659 HQSLLAIQSGRDG
-5674 HAPLFCVP
+5674 HAPVFCVP

-5697 LGPDWPIYGLQPR
+5697 LGPDWPIHGLQPR

-5717 PHSRVEAAAESHV
+5717 PHSRVEAAAQSHV

-5737 PQGPLHLV
+5737 PKGPLHLV

-5758 AKLQARGREVA
+5758 VKLQAQGREVV

-5779 GGDGLCSKPYTA
+5779 GGEGLSSKPYTA
-5791 TAALERLIEA
+5791 TAVLERLIEA
-5801 LQLSSGKDL
+5801 LQLSSGRSLEL
-5810 DIDPKMF
+5810 DPMAF
-5817 ADGDYATQLS
+5817 ADSDTVAQMH
-5827 LLQSAMVRIGM
+5827 LLQQAMVRVGL
-5838 LPPRLAPQA
+5838 LPPRLAAQA
-5847 LQGIVRTFACAL
+5847 LQGIVRTFASAL
-5859 RTVYRPQ
+5859 RTVYRPEP
-5866 TGGYN
+5866 GGYS
-5871 GRVSLVLVDDPSLD
+5871 GRASLVLVNDPHLD
-5885 SLDNQLEQASA
+5885 ALDNQLEHAACASQ
-5896 AAGWQHL
+5896 WQHL
-5903 LPQLALW
+5903 LPQLSLW

-5922 PDVYSLAAWWYDR
+5922 PDVYSLAAWWYDGLT
-5935 QAVGVGETL
+5935 VGVGETQ

>member
-14 EIHLTVKDG
+14 DIQLTVKDG

-29 NRRALTD
+29 NRRALSD

-42 LREHKPAL
+42 LRAHKPAL
-50 IELIGQGQ
+50 IELIEQGD
-58 YLTGKRAAL
+58 YRSGKRGAL
-67 VLPANGIAPS
+67 VLPANGIVPG
-77 CTRITPEMLTLV
+77 CERITPGMLTLV
-89 QLDQDAIDR
+89 ELDQVAIDR
-98 LVYSIPGGAANVQD
+98 LLDLIPGGAANVQD
-112 IYPLAPLQQG
+112 LYPLAPLQQG

-132 GDPYVMHVQFAFAD
+132 GDPYVMQVQFAFSD
-146 RERLL
+146 QPRLE
-151 AFAEGMQTVITRHDI
+151 AFAQALQTVINRHDI
-166 LRTSVHWEGL
+166 LRTSVHWDGL
-176 ETPVQVVWRQAQLQ
+176 DTPVQVVWRHAELK
-190 VDTLPSAAGITL
+190 VDSVSTGAGVTMD
-202 NLGQAPLM
+202 LGQAPLM
-210 RLICIESSSNERVQ
+210 RLVCHESAPADGHGVK

-242 RQEIQACLSGHA
+242 RHEIQACLLGQA
-254 ESLGVPVPFRNYVGQ
+254 NALGVPVPFRNYVGQ

-275 EEEHEGFFRDMLGD
+275 EEEHETFFREMLAD
-289 LDEPTLAYDL
+289 LDEPTLAYGL
-299 QDLSGDGDRVEEH
+299 QDLSGDGDDLEEH
-312 SLTLDLALCQG
+312 SITLDLLLCQR
-323 LRAQARALSVSV
+323 LRAQARTLGVSV
-335 ASLFHLGWARV
+335 ASLFHLGWAQV
-346 LAGLTGRQRV
+346 LAGLTGQPRV

-378 FINTLPLRINLDDQD
+378 FINTLPLRLDLDDQD
-393 VRAAVRATHVRL
+393 VRGAVRTTHQRL
-405 TTLMRH
+405 TALMRH

-418 AQRCSGVTAPTPLFN
+418 AQRCSGVQAPTPLFN

-438 RHSSPSHASGETWQG
+438 RHSAPAQASGETWQG
-453 IEVLHAEERSN
+453 IEVLQAQERSN
-464 YPLVV
+464 YPLVL

-476 AFGLTAQT
+476 AFGFTAQT
-484 SPGIDPQRICG
+484 SAGIEPQRICA
-495 YLQRTMQALLDALE
+495 YLQRAMESVIDALE
-509 QAPQTPVDQLG
+509 QTPQMPVAQLD
-520 IVPASERAQL
+520 IVPASERTQL
-530 LGDFNNQRAEYQREL
+530 LQGFNDHHAEYQRAL
-545 TIHQRIEQQAAQ
+545 TLQQRIEQQAQA
-557 RPDAIAAQVGEQRL
+557 RPDAIAAQVGEHCL

-579 ANSLAHYLIS
+579 ANALAHYLIS
-589 LGVRIDDRVAVVAR
+589 LGVRPDDRVAVVAR
-603 RGLETLVG
+603 RGLETLVS

-616 KAGAGYVPV
+616 KSGAGYVPI
-625 DPAHPDERIAYLLAD
+625 DPAHPDERVAYLLTD
-640 SAPVAILTQASLL
+640 SAPVAVLTQPALL
-653 ERLQGLSAGETTA
+653 PRLEGLSLPGPKAL
-666 PLIDLEHAHWPEQQS
+666 LIDLERSDWPAKTG
-681 NPQVDGLNS
+681 NPQLADLTS
-690 SHLVYVIYTSG
+690 SHLAYVIYTSG

-718 LVDWHCRAFDLH
+718 LIDWHCEAFDLR

-761 LPPAEIGNE
+761 LPPADIGNE
-770 QLDALLDWWLAQPL
+770 QLDALLDWWLVQPL
-784 HVAFLPTPVAEYA
+784 QVAFLPTPVAEYA

-832 GPTETTVVATSGPL
+832 GPTETTVVATSGRL
-846 LPNGSLDIGKP
+846 LPDGSLDIGKP
-857 IANTA
+857 IANTS
-862 VYLLDDQ
+862 VYLLDSQ
-869 QRLVPFGIAGEL
+869 HKLVPFGVAGEL
-881 YIGGDGV
+881 YIGGESV
-888 ARGYLNQPQLSAE
+888 ARGYLNQPQLTAE
-901 RFLHDPF
+901 RFLRDPF
-908 ADQPQARMY
+908 AEPPQARMY
-917 RTGDLARWNV
+917 RTGDLARWNP

-970 REDQPGQPRLVGY
+970 REDEPGQPRLVGY
-983 FTERADAPPCT
+983 FTERADATPSRLE
-994 VDQLRSALLARL
+994 DLRTALAARL
-1006 PAYMVPS
+1006 PAYMVPG
-1013 ALVRLDAWPLT
+1013 ALVRLDSWPLT

-1035 VPDRDA
+1035 VPDRSA
-1041 LSTGEY
+1041 LSSGEY
-1047 QAPQGELETALA
+1047 QAPQGDLENALA
-1059 SLWSELLQVERV
+1059 AIWSELLQVERV
-1071 GRDDRFFELGGHSL
+1071 GRQDRFFELGGHSL

-1099 LELALGELFAD
+1099 LELTLGDLFAD
-1110 SSLSAVARCLAAAGR
+1110 SALSAVAQCLAAAAR

-1134 PRSGPVPLSSAQQ
+1134 PRNGPVPLSSAQQ

-1169 LSGPLDSR
+1169 LTGPLDSR

-1202 NAWVQAAS
+1202 IAWVQAAPITS
-1210 VSEIPDIRWQDLR
+1210 VPDICWQDLR
-1223 GQDADA
+1223 GHGADA
-1229 LRAVVKEEAAQ
+1229 LRAVAQEEAAQ
-1240 PFDLRHDLPIRG
+1240 PFDLRHDLPVRG
-1252 RLLCLAEDHHVLLL
+1252 RLLCLAEERHVLLL

-1293 QGLDDPLPALALQ
+1293 QGLADPLPPLALQ

-1314 RHWLDAERLSHQADY
+1314 RTWLDAERLSHQADY
-1329 WQQALAG
+1329 WQQALTG

-1355 TGASVALNLDARLSA
+1355 SGASAALTLDARLST
-1370 DLRTFCQAQSVT
+1370 DIRTFCQAQSVT

-1393 LLARLSGQEEVVV
+1393 LLSRLSGQEEVVV

-1423 LFVNTLAVRIDTSDE
+1423 LFVNTLAVRVDTSGE

-1445 ARIKARVVE
+1445 ARIKARVVA

-1488 DGSQGLDLQLGDLL
+1488 DGSQGLDLQLGDLQ
-1502 LEPLEEQAA
+1502 LEPLDEQAA
-1511 FAKFDLALSVGDSAD
+1511 FAKFDLALSVGDSAE

-1540 RGTVERY
+1540 RSTVERY
-1547 LGYLEALLRGMV
+1547 LGYLEAILRGMV
-1559 ADSQTRVNHIP
+1559 ADGQTVVNHIA
-1570 LLSQAERRQLTEG
+1570 LLSEAERRQLTKG
-1583 FNAPDM
+1583 FNAPDV
-1589 VYPQGQTLHGQFEAQ
+1589 VYPQGQTLHSQFEAQ
-1604 VQRTPDAIAVSFE
+1604 VQRTPDAIAVSFA
-1617 DVSWS
+1617 DQSWS
-1622 YATLNAQANRI
+1622 YATLNAQANKI
-1633 AHRLIGLGIGVDD
+1633 AHRLIGLGIGEDD

-1655 VQMIAGLLGILK
+1655 LEMIAGLLGILK

-1678 YPPERIAYT
+1678 YPLERIAYT
-1687 LDDSAPVALLS
+1687 LGDSAPVALLS

-1703 DALPVSEVPVI
+1703 AALPVSQVPVI
-1714 SLDDADLQDQ
+1714 SLDDAGLQDE
-1724 SDCNPQ
+1724 SERNPQ

-1742 YTSGSTGKPKGVMI
+1742 YTSGSTGLPKGVMI

-1764 FSATEDW
+1764 FSATENW

-1776 QDVWSLFHSFAFDFS
+1776 QDVWPLFHSFAFDFS

-1867 MLKPWYARNVNAGTQ
+1867 MLKPWYARNVNSATQ

-1897 YYPVQPEDAR
+1897 YYPVQPEDAQ

-1915 KRIPDLQLYVLD
+1915 KRIADLQLYVLD

-1934 MGVVGELYV
+1934 LGVVGELYV

-1959 AERFLDNPFSQ
+1959 AERFLDNPFSH

-2015 RLNDHPDVLDA
+2015 RLNDHPQVLDA

-2038 RLVGYYTCAEDK
+2038 RLVGYYTCAEGQ
-2050 TGLDIEQLRT
+2050 TGLDIEQLRA
-2060 WLSGLLPEYMVPAAF
+2060 WLSGLLPDYMVPAAF
-2075 VRLARLPVTANGK
+2075 VRLAGLPITANGK
-2088 LDRKSLPAPDRDSIA
+2088 LDRKSLPAPDRDSLA
-2103 SRAYEAPQGAIEIA
+2103 SRAYEAPHGAVEIA

-2177 AVGRDTEINVPANLI
+2177 AVGRDSEIQVPANLI
-2192 DAHCQRI
+2192 DAHCQHI
-2199 TPELLPLVALDQP
+2199 TPELLPLVALDQA

-2221 PGGAVNVQDIY
+2221 PGGAANVQDIY

-2240 ILYHHLTAVGSD
+2240 ILYHHLTAGDRD

-2289 FWEGLQAP
+2289 CWEGLQAP
-2297 VQVVWRQAPLRVQ
+2297 VQVVWRQAPLRIQ
-2310 ETALADLFNAP
+2310 ETPLPELFNAP
-2321 RMALTQAPLLHLVYA
+2321 RMELTQAPLLHLVYA

-2365 ELQAILLD
+2365 ELQAILLG

-2387 IAHVLQGPGDDAHE
+2387 IAHVLQGPGDDADE
-2401 AFFREQLGD
+2401 TFFREQLGD

-2417 YGLAMASAEQIPGE
+2417 YGLAMTSAEQIPGE
-2431 ARLTLDSDLCS
+2431 ARLKLDSALCS

-2470 SGRDSVVFGTVLFGR
+2470 SGRDSVVFGTVLLGR

-2503 PLRMDLG
+2503 PLRMDLA
-2510 GHCARSAVLDVH
+2510 GHSARSAVLDLH
-2522 ARLVGMLA
+2522 GRLVGMLA

-2535 LALAQRCSALPAGAP
+2535 LALVQRCSALPAGAP

-2559 HSAAAKVDDPASSA
+2559 HSAVSQVDDPASSA
-2573 AWQGIEVI
+2573 AWQGIAVI

-2587 NYPLTLSVDDFGDD
+2587 NYPLTVCIDDFGDD
-2601 FGLTVQAAPGIEPQR
+2601 FGLTVQAAPGIDPQR
-2616 ICVYV
+2616 ICAYL

-2628 VQALEQQ
+2628 VQALQQ
-2635 SETALI
+2635 PPKTALI
-2641 ESSVVP
+2641 ESSVLP
-2647 QAEHEQLLATFN
+2647 EAEHEQLLTTFN
-2659 TTRRD
+2659 DTHRE
-2664 YPREQPV
+2664 YPRELPV
-2671 HRLFERRAALHPHAV
+2671 HRLFERRAALHPQAI

-2707 AHYLMGQGVR
+2707 AHYLLGQGVR
-2717 PNEHVAILL
+2717 PDEHVAILL

-2755 ERQHYMIDDC
+2755 ERQQYMLGDC
-2765 GAKFVLTQS
+2765 QAKCVLTQS
-2774 AMSITPSVRR
+2774 AMSIATSVQRI
-2784 VDMDQLQLDDQ
+2784 DLDQLNLDDQ

-2803 QASDTAAYVMYTS
+2803 QGADTAAYVMYTS

-2826 VAHRGI
+2826 VGHRGI
-2832 ARLVLNNGYAD
+2832 VRLVLNNGYAE

-2872 GQLFVIE
+2872 GQLVVIE

-2908 NQYVQLIPEALT
+2908 NQYVQMIPEALG
-2920 GLRLLLSGGERA
+2920 GLRVLISGGERA
-2932 DPVSFRAMQAQAPGL
+2932 DPVSFRAMLAQAPGL
-2947 QLLNAYGPTETTTF
+2947 HLLNGYGPTETTTF
-2961 ATVCNVRVLADS
+2961 ATAYDVRALASS

-2983 GNTQVYVL
+2983 GNTRVYVL
-2991 DAHRRLAPLGVIGE
+2991 NAQQRLAPLGVIGE
-3005 LFIGGD
+3005 LYIGGD
-3011 GVALGYLNRS
+3011 GVALGYLNRP
-3021 ELTEEKFVSDPFS
+3021 ELTAEKFIADPFS

-3153 LDRRALPEPDHSSL
+3153 LDSRALPEPDHSSL

-3178 IEVALAQIWAEV
+3178 IEIALAQIWAEV

-3200 HFFDLGGHS
+3200 HFFDMGGHS

-3279 LEGGSEAYNIPLALS
+3279 LEGGSEAYNISLALS
-3294 LRGQLDVTALTA
+3294 LRGPLDVNALTA

-3325 EEGAEVIFTAL
+3325 EEGAEVVFAEL

-3347 RLHPQTLAQRVM
+3347 RLCPETLAERVVS
-3359 AEAAAPFDLARGPL
+3359 EAATPFDLTRGPL
-3373 IRGSLLQVEDERH
+3373 IRGSLLQLEDERH

-3414 ALRQGKGDP
+3414 ALRHGKADP
-3423 LPELAIQYADYAVW
+3423 LPALAIQYADYAVW

-3449 QAAYWLQTL
+3449 QATYWRQTL

-3478 FAGASLAIRLDAH
+3478 FAGASLAVRLNSQ

-3605 FQTTLNWLAGDTSLP
+3605 FQTTLNWLAGDSSLP
-3620 DMDGLSLALVE
+3620 QMDGLSLALVE
-3631 QSTQTAKFDLSL
+3631 QSAQTSKFDLSL

-3660 ALFDEAT
+3660 ALFDDTT
-3667 VKRYCG
+3667 VQRYCG
-3673 YFEQLLHALVNN
+3673 YFEQLLQALVNDQQTALA
-3685 EQVAIDQIT
+3685 QVP
-3694 LVGEQE
+3694 LVGRQE
-3700 RQYLLDHL
+3700 RQYLVETL
-3708 NPAAQHFAQGQTVH
+3708 NPTGPSFSQNQTVH
-3722 ALIEARAVS
+3722 GLIEAQAARLP
-3731 TPDAIA
+3731 TAIA
-3737 AQVGSHSLSYAELN
+3737 AQVGEQSLSYAELN
-3751 RHANALAHYLISLGV
+3751 RQANSLAHYLISLGV
-3766 RPDDRVAVVAR
+3766 RPDERIAVVAR
-3777 RGLQTLSGLLAVL
+3777 RGLDTLVGLLAVV

-3797 PVDPAHPDERIAYLL
+3797 PVDPAHPGERIAYLL
-3812 SDSAPMVVLAQQAV
+3812 SDSAPVAVLAQQTF
-3826 IERLPPLA
+3826 IERLPALGVPVIALDRPHWPEQA
-3834 VPVVALDQ
+3834 HNPVVA
-3842 PNWPALEHNP
+3842 
-3852 QVPGLNAAHLAYVIY
+3852 GLNAKDLAYVIY

-3883 ALTNLVH
+3883 TLENLVH
-3890 WHCEAF
+3890 WHCQAF
-3896 ALHAGS
+3896 DLHAGS

-3912 DAMAWEIW
+3912 DAMAWEVW

-3928 LHLPPA
+3928 LHVPPA
-3934 DIGNE
+3934 EIGNE

-3962 AEYAFSHEL
+3962 AEYAFSRQL

-3980 IGGDRLRQFHRDP
+3980 IGGDRLRQFHREP
-3993 GFSVINNYGPTEAT
+3993 GFAVINNYGPTEAT
-4007 VVATSGPLLPNG
+4007 VVATSGRLLPDG

-4028 NTCVYLLDAQQQL
+4028 NTRVYLLDEQQQL

-4072 LRDPFS
+4072 LLDPFA
-4078 GQAQARMYRTGD
+4078 GQPHACMYRTGD

-4103 GRNDDQVKIRGM
+4103 GRNDDQVKIRGV

-4127 QLPDIEETLVLAR
+4127 QLPGIEEALVMAR

-4153 IERADAAPVQV
+4153 IERADSATVAAAQ
-4164 AELRTALL
+4164 LRSDMLAR
-4172 TCLPGYMV
+4172 LPGYMV

-4204 VPEREALP
+4204 APDREALP
-4212 GRDFEAPQGDVEVAL
+4212 GRDYEPPQGELETAL

-4232 ELLQVETVGR
+4232 DLLQVGQVGR

-4269 ADVRALFAQ
+4269 ADVRVLFAQ

-4293 VKVPANLIGAECTQI
+4293 VKIPANLIGADCTSI

-4313 PLVTLDQSSIDR
+4313 PLVKLDQAGIDR
-4325 VVASVS
+4325 VVASVT

-4355 SATED
+4355 SAGDD

-4373 RSRLEAFCHAL
+4373 RSRLDAFCQAL
-4384 QRVIARNDVLR
+4384 QQVIARNDVLR
-4395 TSLCWEGL
+4395 TSLYWEGL
-4403 ETPVQVVWRRAELP
+4403 ETPVQVVWRHALLPVIELP
-4417 VVEASLTALDDPGQL
+4417 LAALHDPEPLNLL
-4432 DLTCA
+4432 DA
-4437 PLLRLVHADDPDNQR
+4437 PLLRLVHAEDPDNQR

-4466 VALDLLSQELQAVLL
+4466 VALDLLSHELQAVLL
-4481 DQEAQLPEPV
+4481 DQQAQLPAPV

-4502 GPVDGAHERYFREQL
+4502 GPGNDAHETFFREQL
-4517 SDIDEPTLAYG
+4517 GDLEEPTLPYA
-4528 QTWLP
+4528 QATLP
-4533 GPDVPGEARQRLDA
+4533 GPEVPGEARLRLDA
-4547 ALSQRIRDQVRKLG
+4547 ALSQRIRNQVRQLG

-4574 VLGRLSSRDN
+4574 VLGRLSGRDT
-4584 VVFGTVLLG
+4584 VVFGTVLIG
-4593 RLTSNAG
+4593 RLGGAEG

-4612 PLRIDLGEQTARDAV
+4612 PLRIDLAEQTARDAV
-4627 LQTHQHLT
+4627 LQTHRRLT

-4664 LNYRHSSTAEAH
+4664 LNYRHSAAPGSHDEAASTA
-4676 DPAASEAWNGIEL
+4676 WQGIEL
-4689 LQAAERSSYP
+4689 LQTAERSSYP

-4704 DDLGSVADGQHQAG
+4704 DDLGEV
-4718 FDLTALTSPGI
+4718 FDLTALTSAGI
-4729 DARRICA
+4729 DARRVCA
-4736 YMASAVEHLL
+4736 YLACAVESLL
-4746 VALEQAPDTAIQ
+4746 VALEHAPLTPIQALNT
-4758 SLAMLP
+4758 LP
-4764 DTERNEL
+4764 VTERSEL
-4771 LHGFNPVP
+4771 LHGFNTESNRP
-4779 TTAESALPVHLRIAQ
+4779 ESALTIHQRIEQ
-4794 QALRQPDALAVQ
+4794 HALHQPDTVAVQ
-4806 VGDESLT
+4806 VGDQRLT
-4813 YGELNA
+4813 YGELNH
-4819 RANSLA
+4819 RANALA

-4838 VAVVARRG
+4838 VGLLARRG
-4846 LETLT
+4846 LETLC
-4851 ALLAVLKAGA
+4851 AMLAVLKAGA

-4884 VAVLAQFD
+4884 VVVLAQFD
-4892 LLPRLPDV
+4892 LLA
-4900 RVPVIALDRPQWPQR
+4900 RVPDLHVPRVALDRPDWLQR
-4915 NENPQVMALTAAH
+4915 DDTPHVPGLTAEN

-4940 LPKGVMVEHRTLN
+4940 QPKGVMVEHRTLN

-4959 CEAFDL
+4959 CQAFDL
-4965 RAGSHTA
+4965 RAGSQTA

-4993 AVLHMPPAQIGNEQ
+4993 AVLHLPPADIGNEQ
-5007 LDALLD
+5007 LDLLLD
-5013 WWLAQPLQVAFLPTP
+5013 WWLAQPLHVAFLPTP
-5028 VAEYAFSRELRHPTL
+5028 VAEYAFSRELHHPTL
-5043 KTLLIGGDR
+5043 HTLLIGGDR
-5052 LRHFKRDPGFAVI
+5052 LRHFKRDPGFAVV

-5071 ETTVVASSGAMQ
+5071 ETTVVASSGLMLPQ
-5083 PGGVLHI
+5083 GVLHI
-5090 GKPVTHATLYVLDS
+5090 GKPVAHARLYVLDAHS
-5104 RQQPVALGVPGE
+5104 QPVPLGVPGE

-5129 NKPELSAERF
+5129 NRPDLTAERF
-5139 LDDPFCTAPHAR
+5139 LDDPFSNVTAAR

-5159 RWLADGTLEY
+5159 RWLGDGTLEY
-5169 LGRNDDQVKIRGIR
+5169 LGRNDDQVKIRGVR
-5183 IEPGEIEQ
+5183 VELGEIEQ
-5191 HLAQCPGIGEAV
+5191 QLAQCPGVAEAV
-5203 IATQVLD
+5203 VTTQRLE
-5210 DGGVRLV
+5210 DGTLRLV
-5217 AYYTRRDPA
+5217 AYFTRRDAA
-5226 LDSATLRA
+5226 LDSATLRSQ
-5234 HLLARLPEYMVP
+5234 LLGRLPEYMVP
-5246 AAYVGLD
+5246 ATYVGLD

-5260 GKVDRKALPAPDVD
+5260 GKVDRKALPTPDMD
-5274 ALSNATYQPPSTPL
+5274 ALATAIYQAPSSVL
-5288 EERLAE
+5288 EERLA
-5294 QWAHVL
+5294 QLWAEVL
-5300 EIGNIGRHDS
+5300 EVGRIGRHDS

-5346 AALAGLLDQRPAQSV
+5346 AALAGLLDQRPLPTTD
-5361 EAQEVI
+5361 AQEVI
-5367 TVRAGGSESPLF
+5367 TVRAGGSEPALF

-5416 LRTLECLAARMVE
+5416 LRTLECLAARLVE

-5494 RQLLT
+5494 RQLLS
-5499 HCTAHWQAQTQEQTQ
+5499 HCIAHWQAQD
-5514 EQRETGVTALV
+5514 ETGSTALA
-5525 RLNEL
+5525 RLHSLGE
-5530 QQQTPLPDFA
+5530 QAALPDFET
-5540 ALLQLCREEHLLYEE
+5540 LLQLCRDEQLLYEE
-5555 LAQASDAQL
+5555 LAQADDRQL

-5578 AHYQLEPLNLPVY
+5578 AHYQVELLSLPIH
-5591 LFRAEQRPTAPS
+5591 LFCADQRPMAPPGAS
-5603 GTTATLGWGEI
+5603 ATLGWAEI
-5614 LPTGQLQCVD
+5614 LPKGALQCVS

-5629 MSMMQAPHVT
+5629 MSMMQTPHVNT
-5639 VLGQTIGQALAD
+5639 LGQRIGQALQDA
-5651 LPAAPAPA
+5651 PPTAHSAPAY
-5659 VVHQSLLAIQSGQGE
+5659 QSLLAIQSGRDG

-5717 PHSRVEAAAESHV
+5717 PHSRVEAAAQSHV
-5730 QAIEALY
+5730 LAIEAMY

-5758 AKLQARGREVA
+5758 VKLQARGREVA

-5779 GGDGLCSKPYTA
+5779 GGDGLSSKPYTA

-5801 LQLSSGKDL
+5801 LQLSSGKSLEL
-5810 DIDPKMF
+5810 DPLTF
-5817 ADGDYATQLS
+5817 ADCDGDTQLH
-5827 LLQSAMVRIGM
+5827 LLQSAMVRIGL
-5838 LPPRLAPQA
+5838 LPQRLAPQA
-5847 LQGIVRTFACAL
+5847 LQGIVRTFASAV
-5859 RTVYRPQ
+5859 RTVYRPDP
-5866 TGGYN
+5866 GSYN
-5871 GRVSLVLVDDPSLD
+5871 GKASLVLVDDPQLD
-5885 SLDNQLEQASA
+5885 ALDNQLEQASS
-5896 AAGWQHL
+5896 AAGWQQL

-5910 EGPGNH
+5910 QGPGNH

-5922 PDVYSLAAWWYDR
+5922 PDVYSLAAWWYDGLTI
-5935 QAVGVGETL
+5935 GVEETQ

>member
-14 EIHLTVKDG
+14 DIHLTVKDG

-29 NRRALTD
+29 NRRALSD

-42 LREHKPAL
+42 LRTHKPAL
-50 IELIGQGQ
+50 IELIGQGD
-58 YLTGKRAAL
+58 YTTGKRPAL
-67 VLPANGIAPS
+67 VLPPNAIPAG
-77 CTRITPEMLTLV
+77 CEHITAQMLTLV
-89 QLDQDAIDR
+89 ELDQGAIDR
-98 LVYSIPGGAANVQD
+98 LIGLIPGGAANVQD
-112 IYPLAPLQQG
+112 LYPLAPLQQG
-122 ILYHHVTATQ
+122 ILYHHVTATH
-132 GDPYVMHVQFAFAD
+132 GDPYVMRVQFAFSDQA
-146 RERLL
+146 RLD
-151 AFAEGMQTVITRHDI
+151 AFARGLQTVIDRHDI
-166 LRTSVHWEGL
+166 LRTSVHWDSL
-176 ETPVQVVWRQAQLQ
+176 ETPLQVVWRHAELK
-190 VDTLPSAAGITL
+190 VDTLPTAEGITMDL
-202 NLGQAPLM
+202 RQAPLM
-210 RLICIESSSNERVQ
+210 RLVCHEPVDGKGVQ

-242 RQEIQACLSGHA
+242 RHEIQACLSGQL

-275 EEEHEGFFRDMLGD
+275 EQEHEVFFRDMLGD

-299 QDLSGDGDRVEEH
+299 QDLSGEGDDIDEH
-312 SLTLDLALCQG
+312 SITLDLLLCQR
-323 LRAQARALSVSV
+323 LRGQARSLGVSV

-346 LAGLTGRQRV
+346 LAGLTGQQRV

-378 FINTLPLRINLDDQD
+378 FINTLPLRINLSDQD
-393 VRAAVRATHVRL
+393 VVTAVRATHQRL
-405 TTLMRH
+405 TALMRH

-438 RHSSPSHASGETWQG
+438 RHSAPAQASGETWQG
-453 IEVLHAEERSN
+453 IEVLHAQERSN
-464 YPLVV
+464 YPLVL

-476 AFGLTAQT
+476 AFGFTAQT
-484 SPGIDPQRICG
+484 SPGIDPQRICA
-495 YLQRTMQALLDALE
+495 YLQRAMESLLDALE
-509 QAPQTPVDQLG
+509 QAPHMPAERIDV
-520 IVPASERAQL
+520 VPPRERGQL
-530 LGDFNNQRAEYQREL
+530 LSDFNPCDTPYERFL
-545 TIHQRIEQQAAQ
+545 TLHQRIEQHAQQ
-557 RPDAIAAQVGEQRL
+557 RPDATAAQVGEQRL
-571 SYGELNQR
+571 SYGELNRR
-579 ANSLAHYLIS
+579 ANGLAHHLIS
-589 LGVRIDDRVAVVAR
+589 LGVQPDDRVAVVAR
-603 RGLETLVG
+603 RGLETLIG

-625 DPAHPDERIAYLLAD
+625 DPAHPDERIAYLLND
-640 SAPVAILTQASLL
+640 SAPVAVLTQQPLL
-653 ERLQGLSAGETTA
+653 ARLRALDLQG
-666 PLIDLEHAHWPEQQS
+666 PLIDLERPVWPEQQDS
-681 NPQVDGLNS
+681 PQVVGLGS
-690 SHLVYVIYTSG
+690 THLAYVIYTSG

-718 LVDWHCRAFDLH
+718 LIDWHREAFDLSV
-730 AGSHTA
+730 GSHTA
-736 SVAGFGFDAMAW
+736 SMAGFGFDAMAW

-761 LPPAEIGNE
+761 LPPADIGNE

-784 HVAFLPTPVAEYA
+784 QVAFLPTPVAEYA

-832 GPTETTVVATSGPL
+832 GPTETTVVATSGRL
-846 LPNGSLDIGKP
+846 LPDGSLDIGKP
-857 IANTA
+857 IANTS
-862 VYLLDDQ
+862 VYLLDEQ
-869 QRLVPFGIAGEL
+869 QQLVPLGMAGEL
-881 YIGGDGV
+881 YIGGDSV
-888 ARGYLNQPQLSAE
+888 ARGYLNQPQLTAE
-901 RFLHDPF
+901 RFLRDPF
-908 ADQPQARMY
+908 AEHSQARMY
-917 RTGDLARWNV
+917 RTGDLARWNA

-970 REDQPGQPRLVGY
+970 REDEPGQPRLVGY
-983 FTERADAPPCT
+983 FTERAEAMPTT
-994 VDQLRSALLARL
+994 VDDLRAALASRL

-1013 ALVRLDAWPLT
+1013 ALVRLDRWPLT

-1047 QAPQGELETALA
+1047 EAPQGELEHALA
-1059 SLWSELLQVERV
+1059 LIWSELLQVERV
-1071 GRDDRFFELGGHSL
+1071 GRHDRFFELGGHSL

-1099 LELALGELFAD
+1099 LELALGDLFAD
-1110 SSLSAVARCLAAAGR
+1110 SSLSAVAQCLAAAAR
-1125 SQLPAIDVQ
+1125 SQLPDIDVQ
-1134 PRSGPVPLSSAQQ
+1134 PRTGPVPLSSAQQ

-1169 LSGPLDSR
+1169 LNGPLDAD
-1177 ALKRALERIVARHDS
+1177 ALTRALERIVARHDS

-1210 VSEIPDIRWQDLR
+1210 VTAVPDICWQDLR

-1229 LRAVVKEEAAQ
+1229 LRAVAKEEAAQ
-1240 PFDLRHDLPIRG
+1240 PFDLQNDLPIRG
-1252 RLLCLAEDHHVLLL
+1252 RLLCLAEDRHVLLL

-1314 RHWLDAERLSHQADY
+1314 RHWLDGERLSHQGDY

-1355 TGASVALNLDARLSA
+1355 TGASVALNLDTRLSA
-1370 DLRTFCQAQSVT
+1370 DLRAFCQAQSVT
-1382 PFMLFMGAWAV
+1382 PFMVFMGAWAV

-1414 RAEIEGLIG
+1414 RADIEGLIG
-1423 LFVNTLAVRIDTSDE
+1423 LFVNTLAVRVDTSGE
-1438 PDAVTLL
+1438 PDVMTLL

-1488 DGSQGLDLQLGDLL
+1488 DGSQGLDLQLGDLQ

-1511 FAKFDLALSVGDSAD
+1511 FAKFDLALSVSDSTD

-1540 RGTVERY
+1540 RSTVERH
-1547 LGYLEALLRGMV
+1547 LGYLEAILRGMV
-1559 ADSQTRVNHIP
+1559 AGSQTVPNHIP
-1570 LLSQAERRQLTEG
+1570 LLSEAERRQLVDG
-1583 FNAPDM
+1583 FNAPDR
-1589 VYPQGQTLHGQFEAQ
+1589 VYPQGVTLHSQFEAQ

-1617 DVSWS
+1617 DTAWS
-1622 YATLNAQANRI
+1622 YATLNAQANKI
-1633 AHRLIGLGIGVDD
+1633 AHRLIGMGIGVDD
-1646 RVAICTHRG
+1646 RVAICTPRG
-1655 VQMIAGLLGILK
+1655 LQMIAGLLGILK

-1678 YPPERIAYT
+1678 YPLERLAYT
-1687 LDDSAPVALLS
+1687 LGDSAPVALLT
-1698 QRSVQ
+1698 QRSVH
-1703 DALPVSEVPVI
+1703 DALPVSEVPVV
-1714 SLDDADLQDQ
+1714 SLDDADLQDE
-1724 SDCNPQ
+1724 SDADPQ
-1730 VSVKPTSLAYVI
+1730 VSVKPSSLAYVI
-1742 YTSGSTGKPKGVMI
+1742 YTSGSTGLPKGVMI

-1771 FGFNE
+1771 FSFND
-1776 QDVWSLFHSFAFDFS
+1776 QDVWALFHSFAFDFS

-1822 LCSAGVTVL
+1822 LCRDGVTVL

-1842 AAQGENPQAHSLR
+1842 AAQGENGQAHSLR
-1855 QVIFG
+1855 KVIFG

-1867 MLKPWYARNVNAGTQ
+1867 MLKPWYARNVNAGTH

-1897 YYPVQPEDAR
+1897 YYPVLPEDAQ

-1915 KRIPDLQLYVLD
+1915 RRIPDLQLYVLD
-1927 TRGEPVP
+1927 ARGEPVP
-1934 MGVVGELYV
+1934 VGVVGELYV

-1959 AERFLDNPFSQ
+1959 AERFLDNPFSH
-1970 AADARIYRTG
+1970 APDARIYRTG
-1980 DLARWMADGSL
+1980 DLGRWMADGSL

-2015 RLNDHPDVLDA
+2015 RLNDHPDVIDA
-2026 VVVARED
+2026 VVIARED

-2038 RLVGYYTCAEDK
+2038 RLVAYYTCAEDK
-2050 TGLDIEQLRT
+2050 TGLDIEQLRA
-2060 WLSGLLPEYMVPAAF
+2060 WLSELLPDYMVPAAF
-2075 VRLARLPVTANGK
+2075 VRLAGLPVTANGK
-2088 LDRKSLPAPDRDSIA
+2088 LDRKSLPAPDRDSVA
-2103 SRAYEAPQGAIEIA
+2103 SRAYEAPQGATEIA
-2117 LASLW
+2117 LARLW
-2122 AELLQVEQV
+2122 AELLQVDQV

-2139 LGGHSL
+2139 SGGHSL

-2158 MRADIRVLFV
+2158 MKADIRVLFV
-2168 QPTLAALAE
+2168 QPTLAALAA
-2177 AVGRDTEINVPANLI
+2177 AVGQDTEIKVPANLI

-2221 PGGAVNVQDIY
+2221 PGGAANVQDIY

-2240 ILYHHLTAVGSD
+2240 ILYHHLKAGDSD

-2257 PQFAFADASRLDA
+2257 PEFAFADASRLDA
-2270 FCQAL
+2270 FCHAL

-2289 FWEGLQAP
+2289 LWEGLQAP

-2310 ETALADLFNAP
+2310 ETALHDLFNAP
-2321 RMALTQAPLLHLVYA
+2321 RMELTHAPLMHLVYA
-2336 HDPDNQRI
+2336 HDPSNQRI
-2344 TAVLRYHHVIMDH
+2344 AAVLRYHHVIMDH

-2373 NEAGLAAPVPYRNY
+2373 DEARLAAPVPYRNY

-2431 ARLTLDSDLCS
+2431 ARLTLEGDLCR

-2451 SVSAATLMHLAWAQ
+2451 GVSAATVMHLAWAQ

-2503 PLRMDLG
+2503 PLRMDLS
-2510 GHCARSAVLDVH
+2510 GHCARSAVLDLH
-2522 ARLVGMLA
+2522 ARLVGMFA

-2559 HSAAAKVDDPASSA
+2559 HSAEPEVDDQANSA
-2573 AWQGIEVI
+2573 AWQGIEVV

-2587 NYPLTLSVDDFGDD
+2587 NYPLTLSVDDFGDS
-2601 FGLTVQAAPGIEPQR
+2601 FGLTAQAAPGIDPQR
-2616 ICVYV
+2616 ICAYV

-2647 QAEHEQLLATFN
+2647 PAERERLLTAFN
-2659 TTRRD
+2659 DTRRD

-2671 HRLFERRAALHPHAV
+2671 HRLFERRAALHPHAI
-2686 AAVHGR
+2686 AALHGR

-2707 AHYLMGQGVR
+2707 AHYLMAQGVK
-2717 PNEHVAILL
+2717 PSDHVAVLL

-2755 ERQHYMIDDC
+2755 DRQNYMLEDC
-2765 GAKFVLTQS
+2765 QAVCVLTQS
-2774 AMSITPSVRR
+2774 ATSIAASVRR
-2784 VDMDQLQLDDQ
+2784 IDLDHLHLDDQ

-2803 QASDTAAYVMYTS
+2803 QTSDTAAYVMYTS

-2826 VAHRGI
+2826 VPHRGI
-2832 ARLVLNNGYAD
+2832 ARLVLNNSYAD
-2843 FNEQDSIAFASNPA
+2843 LNEQDSIAFVSNPA
-2857 FDASTM
+2857 FDASTL

-2872 GQLFVIE
+2872 GQIFIIE
-2879 HTTLIDPAR
+2879 HSTLIDPVR

-2908 NQYVQLIPEALT
+2908 NQYVQLIPEALV
-2920 GLRLLLSGGERA
+2920 GLRMLISGGERA
-2932 DPVSFRAMQAQAPGL
+2932 DPVSFRTMLAQAPGL
-2947 QLLNAYGPTETTTF
+2947 HLLNAYGPTETTTF
-2961 ATVCNVRVLADS
+2961 ATACDVRVLAES

-2983 GNTQVYVL
+2983 GNTRLYVL
-2991 DAHRRLAPLGVIGE
+2991 DAHQRLAPLGAIGE
-3005 LFIGGD
+3005 LYIGGD
-3011 GVALGYLNRS
+3011 GVALGYLNRP
-3021 ELTEEKFVSDPFS
+3021 ELTDEKFIADPFS
-3034 DQPGAMMYRTGDL
+3034 TQPGATMYRTGDL

-3087 IREAVVLAREDEPG
+3087 IRDAVVMAREDEPG

-3109 TSQQDVEAPAP
+3109 TGQPEVEAPSP
-3120 EQMRAHMQA
+3120 EQMRAHVQA
-3129 NLPDYMVPVAFIE
+3129 SLPEYMVPGAFIE

-3153 LDRRALPEPDHSSL
+3153 LDMRALPKPDHASL
-3167 LGLAY
+3167 FSMAY

-3178 IEVALAQIWAEV
+3178 IEIALAQIWAEV
-3190 LQVERVGRHD
+3190 LQVERVGRYD

-3294 LRGQLDVTALTA
+3294 LRGALDVTALTTA
-3306 ALARIVERHE
+3306 VSRIVERHE
-3316 TLRSRFIAC
+3316 TLRSRFIGR
-3325 EEGAEVIFTAL
+3325 EEGAEVVFASM
-3336 PGSSLLHIEDL
+3336 PANPLLHVEDL
-3347 RLHPQTLAQRVM
+3347 RQHPDVLNERVV

-3373 IRGSLLQVEDERH
+3373 IRGSLLQLEDQRH

-3403 VLTRELLALYP
+3403 VLTRELLALYS
-3414 ALRQGKGDP
+3414 AFRQGKADP
-3423 LPELAIQYADYAVW
+3423 LPALAIQYADYAVW

-3449 QAAYWLQTL
+3449 QAAYWHQTL

-3467 PTDRPRPAQQD
+3467 PTDRVRPAQQD
-3478 FAGASLAIRLDAH
+3478 FAGASLTIRLEGP

-3500 QRQGVTLYMT
+3500 QRQGVTLYMI

-3515 GALLARLS
+3515 AALLARLS
-3523 GQAEVVIGSPIAG
+3523 GQTDVVVGSPIAG

-3554 VRIDTSSAA
+3554 VRIDMSSDA

-3605 FQTTLNWLAGDTSLP
+3605 FQTTLNWLAGDTKLP
-3620 DMDGLSLALVE
+3620 DMEGLSLALVE
-3631 QSTQTAKFDLSL
+3631 QSTQVAKFDLSL

-3660 ALFDEAT
+3660 ALFDETT
-3667 VKRYCG
+3667 VQRYG
-3673 YFEQLLHALVNN
+3673 DYFEQLLHALVSDQQAVLA
-3685 EQVAIDQIT
+3685 QVP
-3694 LVGEQE
+3694 LVGKQE
-3700 RQYLLDHL
+3700 RQYLLEGL
-3708 NPAAQHFAQGQTVH
+3708 NDTGLSFAQHQTVH
-3722 ALIEARAVS
+3722 GLIEAQAARLPA
-3731 TPDAIA
+3731 AIA
-3737 AQVGSHSLSYAELN
+3737 AQVGEQSLSYGELN
-3751 RHANALAHYLISLGV
+3751 RKANSLAHYLIGLGV
-3766 RPDDRVAVVAR
+3766 CPDDRVAVVAR
-3777 RGLQTLSGLLAVL
+3777 RGLDTLVGLLAVL

-3797 PVDPAHPDERIAYLL
+3797 PVDPAHPGERIAYLL
-3812 SDSAPMVVLAQQAV
+3812 SDSAPVAVLAQHTV
-3826 IERLPPLA
+3826 IKHLPALSVPVIALDRPQWLEQPHN
-3834 VPVVALDQ
+3834 PVVA
-3842 PNWPALEHNP
+3842 
-3852 QVPGLNAAHLAYVIY
+3852 GLTSTDLAYVIY

-3874 PKGVMVEHR
+3874 PKGVMVEHGTL
-3883 ALTNLVH
+3883 ANLVY
-3890 WHCEAF
+3890 WHCQAF
-3896 ALHAGS
+3896 DLHAGS

-3912 DAMAWEIW
+3912 DAMAWEVW

-3928 LHLPPA
+3928 LHVPPA
-3934 DIGNE
+3934 DVSNE
-3939 QLDALLDWWLAQ
+3939 QLDALLDWWIAQ

-3962 AEYAFSHEL
+3962 AEYAFSREL
-3971 RHPTLRTLL
+3971 RHPTLKTLL

-3993 GFSVINNYGPTEAT
+3993 GFAVINNYGPTETT
-4007 VVATSGPLLPNG
+4007 VVATSGRLLPDGN
-4019 SLDIGKPIA
+4019 LDIGKPIA
-4028 NTCVYLLDAQQQL
+4028 NTRAYLLDDRQQL

-4072 LRDPFS
+4072 LRDPF
-4078 GQAQARMYRTGD
+4078 AERPQARMYRTGD
-4090 LARWNADGTLDYL
+4090 LARWNADGTLEYL
-4103 GRNDDQVKIRGM
+4103 GRNDDQVKIRGV

-4127 QLPDIEETLVLAR
+4127 QLPGIEEALVLAR

-4146 SRLVAYF
+4146 PRLVAYF
-4153 IERADAAPVQV
+4153 IERAKGSPVGV
-4164 AELRTALL
+4164 AGLRTGMLAR
-4172 TCLPGYMV
+4172 LPGYMV

-4204 VPEREALP
+4204 APDREALP
-4212 GRDFEAPQGDVEVAL
+4212 GREYEAPQGDLETAL
-4227 AEIWS
+4227 AEIWAD
-4232 ELLQVETVGR
+4232 LLQVEQVGR

-4269 ADVRALFAQ
+4269 ADIRVLFAQ

-4287 IGSGSQ
+4287 VGSGNQ
-4293 VKVPANLIGAECTQI
+4293 VKVPANRIGADCTWI

-4313 PLVTLDQSSIDR
+4313 PLVTLDQEGIDR
-4325 VVASVS
+4325 VVASVQ
-4331 GGAANIQDIYPLGP
+4331 GGACNVQDIYPLGP

-4355 SATED
+4355 SAGED

-4373 RSRLEAFCHAL
+4373 RSRLDAFCQAL
-4384 QRVIARNDVLR
+4384 QKVIDRNDVLR
-4395 TSLCWEGL
+4395 TSLYWEGL
-4403 ETPVQVVWRRAELP
+4403 ETPVQVVWRHAALP
-4417 VVEASLTALDDPGQL
+4417 VIEVPLAALDAAEPL
-4432 DLTCA
+4432 SLVRA
-4437 PLLRLVHADDPDNQR
+4437 PLLRLVHADDPANQR
-4452 IVAVLLFHHLIMDH
+4452 IVAVLMFHHLIMDH

-4481 DQEAQLPEPV
+4481 DQEALLPAPV

-4502 GPVDGAHERYFREQL
+4502 GPADGAHEAFFREQL
-4517 SDIDEPTLAYG
+4517 GDLDEPTLPYA
-4528 QTWLP
+4528 QTSLP
-4533 GPDVPGEARQRLDA
+4533 GPEVSGEARLRLDSM
-4547 ALSQRIRDQVRKLG
+4547 LSQRVRDQVRQLG

-4574 VLGRLSSRDN
+4574 VLGHLSGRDQ
-4584 VVFGTVLLG
+4584 VVFGTVLIG
-4593 RLTSNAG
+4593 RMSGTEG

-4612 PLRIDLGEQTARDAV
+4612 PLRIDLADQTARDAV
-4627 LQTHQHLT
+4627 LQTHQRLT

-4664 LNYRHSSTAEAH
+4664 LNYRHSSVPQGH
-4676 DPAASEAWNGIEL
+4676 DHAADKAWQGIEL
-4689 LQAAERSSYP
+4689 LQTGERSSYP

-4704 DDLGSVADGQHQAG
+4704 DDLGEA
-4718 FDLTALTSPGI
+4718 FNLTALTSTGI
-4729 DARRICA
+4729 DAQRVCA
-4736 YMASAVEHLL
+4736 YLACAVENL
-4746 VALEQAPDTAIQ
+4746 VSALEQAPLTPVQALHI
-4758 SLAMLP
+4758 LP
-4764 DTERNEL
+4764 ATERSEL
-4771 LHGFNPVP
+4771 LEGFNAHKAGP
-4779 TTAESALPVHLRIAQ
+4779 ESTLTIQQRIEQHALN
-4794 QALRQPDALAVQ
+4794 QPDAVAAQ
-4806 VGDESLT
+4806 VGDQQLT
-4813 YGELNA
+4813 YAELN
-4819 RANSLA
+4819 RHANALA
-4825 HHLIGLGVRPDDR
+4825 HHLIGLGVSPDDR

-4851 ALLAVLKAGA
+4851 GLLAVLKAGA

-4874 IGYLLEDSAP
+4874 LGYLLEDSTP
-4884 VAVLAQFD
+4884 VVVLAQSD
-4892 LLPRLPDV
+4892 LLARLPELP
-4900 RVPVIALDRPQWPQR
+4900 VPVISLDRADWPQR
-4915 NENPQVMALTAAH
+4915 FDNPHVPGMTTRH

-4959 CEAFDL
+4959 CQAFDL
-4965 RAGSHTA
+4965 HAGSHTA

-4993 AVLHMPPAQIGNEQ
+4993 AVLHLPPAEIGNEQ
-5007 LDALLD
+5007 LDLLLD
-5013 WWLAQPLQVAFLPTP
+5013 WWLAQPLQVSFLPTP

-5043 KTLLIGGDR
+5043 QTLLIGGDR
-5052 LRHFKRDPGFAVI
+5052 LRHFNRDPGFAVI

-5071 ETTVVASSGAMQ
+5071 ETTVVASSGLME
-5083 PGGVLHI
+5083 PGKVLHI
-5090 GKPVTHATLYVLDS
+5090 GKPVTHAALYVLDS
-5104 RQQPVALGVPGE
+5104 RGQPVPLGVPGE
-5116 LYIGGTGVARGYL
+5116 LYIGGAGVARGYL
-5129 NKPELSAERF
+5129 NRPDLTAERF
-5139 LDDPFCTAPHAR
+5139 LDDPFANVPEAR

-5169 LGRNDDQVKIRGIR
+5169 LGRNDDQVKIRGVR
-5183 IEPGEIEQ
+5183 IELGEIEQ
-5191 HLAQCPGIGEAV
+5191 QLAQCPGIGEAV
-5203 IATQVLD
+5203 VTTQRLE
-5210 DGGVRLV
+5210 DGALRLV
-5217 AYYTRRDPA
+5217 GYFTRRDA
-5226 LDSATLRA
+5226 TLDSARLRA
-5234 HLLARLPEYMVP
+5234 HLLGVLPEYMVP
-5246 AAYVGLD
+5246 AVYVGLD

-5260 GKVDRKALPAPDVD
+5260 GKVDRKALPAPDMD
-5274 ALSNATYQPPSTPL
+5274 ALANVVYQAPSSAL
-5288 EERLAE
+5288 EERLA
-5294 QWAHVL
+5294 QRWAEVL
-5300 EIGNIGRHDS
+5300 EVGRIGRHDS

-5319 SAIRLVSLLQ
+5319 LAIRLVSLLQ
-5329 KAGLPLT
+5329 KDGLPLT

-5346 AALAGLLDQRPAQSV
+5346 AALAGLLDQRPALSA
-5361 EAQEVI
+5361 EAQEII
-5367 TVRAGGSESPLF
+5367 TVRAGGSEPPLF
-5379 LIHDFTGLDA
+5379 LVHDFTGLDA

-5416 LRTLECLAARMVE
+5416 LRTLECLAARLVE

-5446 FGGVLAYEV
+5446 FGGVVAYEV

-5494 RQLLT
+5494 RQLLS
-5499 HCTAHWQAQTQEQTQ
+5499 HCTAHWEETRDSAAAAALARLNALREQT
-5514 EQRETGVTALV
+5514 T
-5525 RLNEL
+5525 
-5530 QQQTPLPDFA
+5530 LPDFD
-5540 ALLQLCREEHLLYEE
+5540 ALLQLCRDEHLLYNE
-5555 LAQASDAQL
+5555 LAEASDRQL

-5578 AHYQLEPLNLPVY
+5578 AHYQLEPLDMPVH
-5591 LFRAEQRPTAPS
+5591 LFCAEQRPMAPP
-5603 GTTATLGWGEI
+5603 GTSDTLGWGET
-5614 LPTGQLQCVD
+5614 LATGQLQCIS

-5629 MSMMQAPHVT
+5629 MSMMQAPNVS
-5639 VLGQTIGQALAD
+5639 VLGQRIAQALASV
-5651 LPAAPAPA
+5651 PVTPPSAPAS
-5659 VVHQSLLAIQSGQGE
+5659 QSLLAIQSGLEG

-5682 GAGDSVTSFIGLAEA
+5682 GAGDSVTGFIGLAEA
-5697 LGPDWPIYGLQPR
+5697 LGRDWPIYGLQPR

-5717 PHSRVEAAAESHV
+5717 PHSRVEAAAQSYV
-5730 QAIEALY
+5730 QAIEAIY
-5737 PQGPLHLV
+5737 PHGPLHLV

-5758 AKLQARGREVA
+5758 VKLQARGREVA

-5779 GGDGLCSKPYTA
+5779 GGDGLASKPYTA

-5801 LQLSSGKDL
+5801 LQLSSGKRLEL
-5810 DIDPKMF
+5810 DPLSF
-5817 ADGDYATQLS
+5817 ADCDGSTQLH
-5827 LLQSAMVRIGM
+5827 LLQEAMVRAGL
-5838 LPPRLAPQA
+5838 LPPRMAPQA
-5847 LQGIVRTFACAL
+5847 LQGIVRTFASAL
-5859 RTVYRPQ
+5859 RTVYRPHP
-5866 TGGYN
+5866 GGYS
-5871 GRVSLVLVDDPSLD
+5871 GRASLVLVDDPHLD
-5885 SLDNQLEQASA
+5885 ALDNQLEQASSA
-5896 AAGWQHL
+5896 AAWQHL
-5903 LPQLALW
+5903 LPQLAVW

-5922 PDVYSLAAWWYDR
+5922 PDVYSLAAWWYDGL
-5935 QAVGVGETL
+5935 AMGVGETQ